1 MWRKKGREVE
11 RRISRGE
18 GEKSDL
24 IESLP
29 RIIRSMKLKP
39 TTQISCE
46 PKLDRAQA
54 RLSPGI
60 QLWGRT
66 IGAVCGNLL
75 QSCGLAGTRVEG
87 KMSEEHFGGHAECKS
102 ARSSR
107 GSTWRERRQKRHEDQ
122 ERELAKGQSGLGEG
136 SYQTLRTV
144 LGAMEHDQ
152 HDERD
157 QEIEQLRR
165 LVKDFELEGR
175 NRHQRRNQY
184 N

>member
-1 MWRKKGREVE
+1 MEGV

-29 RIIRSMKLKP
+29 RIIQSIKLKP

-87 KMSEEHFGGHAECKS
+87 KMSEEHFRGHAECKS
-102 ARSSR
+102 AGSSR

-136 SYQTLRTV
+136 SYQTLRIV

-152 HDERD
+152 HNERD
-157 QEIEQLRR
+157 QEIKQLRR

-175 NRHQRRNQY
+175 NKHQRRNQY

>member
-54 RLSPGI
+54 RLSPRI

-66 IGAVCGNLL
+66 IGAQLAPSVGISCKAVVWRGLEWKERCLKNILEGMPNANPQGPLGGPLGGSEGKKDMRTKSANWRRGNLAL
-75 QSCGLAGTRVEG
+75 G
-87 KMSEEHFGGHAECKS
+87 KDYIKHSEQYWVPLSMTNMMKETKKL
-102 ARSSR
+102 SSYV
-107 GSTWRERRQKRHEDQ
+107 GW
-122 ERELAKGQSGLGEG
+122 
-136 SYQTLRTV
+136 
-144 LGAMEHDQ
+144 
-152 HDERD
+152 
-157 QEIEQLRR
+157 
-165 LVKDFELEGR
+165 
-175 NRHQRRNQY
+175 
-184 N
+184 

>member
-1 MWRKKGREVE
+1 
-11 RRISRGE
+11 
-18 GEKSDL
+18 
-24 IESLP
+24 
-29 RIIRSMKLKP
+29 MKLKP

-54 RLSPGI
+54 GLSLRI

-75 QSCGLAGTRVEG
+75 QSCGLARTRVEG
-87 KMSEEHFGGHAECKS
+87 KMFEEHFGGHAECKS
-102 ARSSR
+102 AGSSR

-122 ERELAKGQSGLGEG
+122 ERELAKGQFGLGEG

-144 LGAMEHDQ
+144 LGAIKHDQ

-165 LVKDFELEGR
+165 LVRDFELEGR
-175 NRHQRRNQY
+175 NRHQRQNQY